1 MNDPFCH
8 CGYRKSA
15 HDAATGFTC
24 PRRDGYTDVDGKVR
38 YRPHVNPGVSFVE
51 SAGFNRGVES

>member
-1 MNDPFCH
+1 MNDPFCQ
-8 CGYRKSA
+8 CGYRRSDHIGEGEA
-15 HDAATGFTC
+15 C
-24 PRRDGYTDVDGKVR
+24 PFNEGYGDVDGKVR